1 MYFHVLIIKT
11 ENTKRA
17 LRISSEVTSR
27 TSSEC
32 IFLLRPQPKLLLT
45 ACEANEFTCADGHCI
60 PKSKRCDSS
69 LDCSDQSDERE
80 CNRVAVP
87 EGYSN
92 KLPPPRI
99 DGEPIPLYTMYSIRT
114 IRSLDLQNFQISI
127 DLSVEM
133 KYLDTRLQYRN
144 LQEDRR
150 SNKLDKWEEVWSPNL
165 KIVDGTR
172 GLISRTIDNKGLFV
186 FKSSEPLPDDD
197 STIYEG
203 MCVAACLSYNLY
215 HIHLSHDRN

>member
-1 MYFHVLIIKT
+1 M
-11 ENTKRA
+11 
-17 LRISSEVTSR
+17 RISSEVTSR

-114 IRSLDLQNFQISI
+114 IRSLDLQNFRISI

-150 SNKLDKWEEVWSPNL
+150 SNKLDNWEEVWSPNL